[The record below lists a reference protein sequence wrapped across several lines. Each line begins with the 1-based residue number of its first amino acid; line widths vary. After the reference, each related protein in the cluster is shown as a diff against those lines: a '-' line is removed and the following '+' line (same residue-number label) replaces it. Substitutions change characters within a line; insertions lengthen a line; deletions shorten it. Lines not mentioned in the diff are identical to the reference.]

1 MENKDS
7 NKNFKESICIAHQ
20 TNTYQCDFYSKNGF
34 AVHCNKVNSETDNI
48 IKEIKNIKEDNIYLI
63 LENLNILEKRS
74 FYEIILK
81 KNKNIKIKTNNSL
94 FLETLCSIKNNNVQ
108 YNQAANFLT
117 LQIPLNHIL
126 LIRNTDIDIL
136 SVLKNNNIEHDVFIK
151 LEIEIFQSFSVL
163 DKFRANLLET
173 AKEQSPNNIL
183 LKENNDRLS
192 VNIDALCND
201 LSMIIHEFYTKY
213 KEYLSTNNLINKIN
227 KYGEQEIH
235 SYIQENIKPAMKKI
249 ESYILS
255 YTEKKDKFLFA
266 KLIFASIML
275 IVDLIII
282 GLGVATTPLGV
293 GPLLISLGIAN
304 LSYTSSILDIYTS
317 DKETYKE
324 QEEINNLLSDL
335 YFTVLLQSFGN
346 SIKPLMEYEYK
357 IRGNYIYTENSI
369 SIYSSYNP
377 LNIYKNNDM
386 PTYNINYKYNEDI
399 QKDSTF
405 SSVFNEIYIENEN
418 TGKNLKQIHD
428 RFIEL
433 YQEKKDKIFNK
444 SIDNLSQILYIE
456 TPLYTTPL
464 LSHYLNNKIN
474 SNMQKKVSEY
484 CNVIIFTNSLLSGQ
498 SPSVKQELTNKLKV
512 NPTYH
517 ISFGAGAEDYKRNYG
532 MHDYADYDLMINKVQ
547 EETSKIY
554 PMFFSCFKYTEKT
567 NYIDNILSN
576 IEKIYSEYYGLL
588 SKLIKTI
595 RQSDIF
601 IFSKISII
609 KKILRNQSI
618 LKNDY
623 GYFIFHQDK
632 MEYNKKIPYVKQY
645 LINYFAYYNE
655 IVEFINQKN
664 ISDDELNIHLNNLY
678 TRIMNAFQPIS
689 YFYTNE
695 QLDEYDMYEEYKD
708 FIKDQIQEFLD
719 TLIGNCE
726 KEFAKITEINQ
737 QHRMEFKNYKKIMYP
752 FILINFNIYDKYYEY
767 FNNLYI
773 STYDF
778 ITYRNKTIANIK
790 LNHDKLS
797 YNDIIFIKISE
808 KIFDLSLNMLKNIVF
823 SILFYT
829 DITSSNIKFLHYDK
843 IKENNLEDTFEYGI
857 IYNFLNQQG
866 VHVKSSF
873 TLELYNII
881 KTYMTYEVFKKHTP
895 SEYLVDENRYNECKE
910 YVLNIITI
918 NDKNIRDTADSQTF
932 QSTLI
937 YLYEFILDHF
947 KFKPEYI
954 NHHDVIS
961 EQETNITVES
971 KDIANEIFLNIDSIN
986 EINEEIE
993 LKGLSSGAKKGAK
1006 TIGNYLFGA
1015 LLDEVL
1021 QWIYDIPDKEKLK
1034 KYINLYNYMHLDNR
1048 FLPPHTVINQHTV
1061 CMPIDIINNLSIF
1074 DNKAVLF
1081 GDKNMDINSL
1091 INAYSLYANIN
1102 DTDIAKSIFKE
1113 RMKTY
1118 LTGMNIKDLDNVL
1131 LTEYK
1136 DKYNGSSIHG
1146 AGASKA
1152 WDYIA
1157 KEHKN
1162 QKKDEPLNIN
1172 IETIKNML
1180 GLKDEK
1186 LSDIPD
1192 NKETGFNGSKKEYN
1206 KSIDTPATT
1215 VAKSFYQ
1222 AVCFAEGYKPDFDL
1236 VPKKIKA
1243 VQTDSKVIQKR
1254 NSSFTESLHEI
1265 ARQNLRSAYMQV
1277 EKKEFDGEELDE
1289 NIYVN
1294 QQPFIGIITLWVLP
1308 QNIIEG

>member
-63 LENLNILEKRS
+63 LENLNILEKRE

-117 LQIPLNHIL
+117 LQIPYNHIS
-126 LIRNTDIDIL
+126 IIKNADIDIL
-136 SVLKNNNIEHDVFIK
+136 SVLKNNNIEHGVFIK
-151 LEIEIFQSFSVL
+151 LEIEIIKSFSVL
-163 DKFRANLLET
+163 DKFRVNLLET

-183 LKENNDRLS
+183 LKETNDRLS

-227 KYGEQEIH
+227 KYGEQEILN
-235 SYIQENIKPAMKKI
+235 YIQENIKPAMEKI
-249 ESYILS
+249 ENYILS
-255 YTEKKDKFLFA
+255 YTEKKEKYLFT
-266 KLIFASIML
+266 KLIIASIMYPIDLLL
-275 IVDLIII
+275 IGI
-282 GLGVATTPLGV
+282 GIATTPMGV
-293 GPLLISLGIAN
+293 GPLLISLGVAK
-304 LSYTSSILDIYTS
+304 LSYTYSLIDLYISN
-317 DKETYKE
+317 KETSKE
-324 QEEINNLLSDL
+324 QLEINNLLSDL

-357 IRGNYIYTENSI
+357 IRGNYVYTENSI

-377 LNIYKNNDM
+377 LNIYKNNDIR
-386 PTYNINYKYNEDI
+386 TYNINYKYNKDI

-464 LSHYLNNKIN
+464 LSYYLSNKID
-474 SNMQKKVSEY
+474 SNMNKNITDY

-498 SPSVKQELTNKLKV
+498 SPSVKQELTNKLSI

-517 ISFGAGAEDYKRNYG
+517 ISYSTGAEDYKRNYG

-554 PMFFSCFKYTEKT
+554 PMFFSCFKYTGKT

-576 IEKIYSEYYGLL
+576 IEKIYNEYVALFN
-588 SKLIKTI
+588 SMKNKVESWKIKYI
-595 RQSDIF
+595 EERQRMLEDEKF
-601 IFSKISII
+601 RFFYKQNY
-609 KKILRNQSI
+609 L
-618 LKNDY
+618 
-623 GYFIFHQDK
+623 
-632 MEYNKKIPYVKQY
+632 EYNKKIPFIKKH
-645 LINYFAYYNE
+645 IIHCFAYYNDMVAH
-655 IVEFINQKN
+655 IQTYFIL
-664 ISDDELNIHLNNLY
+664 DDELNIHLNNLFNLTMTAY
-678 TRIMNAFQPIS
+678 QSIS

-708 FIKDQIQEFLD
+708 FIKDQIEEFLD
-719 TLIGNCE
+719 KLINDC
-726 KEFAKITEINQ
+726 KNEFDKLTGINQ
-737 QHRMEFKNYKKIMYP
+737 RHQMEFINYKNTMYP
-752 FILINFNIYDKYYEY
+752 FILINFNIHDEYDKYFDNLCKNIYY
-767 FNNLYI
+767 FLK
-773 STYDF
+773 
-778 ITYRNKTIANIK
+778 YRDKTITNIR
-790 LNHDKLS
+790 LNHNQLS
-797 YNDIIFIKISE
+797 CDAPIFIKLSE
-808 KIFDLSLNMLKNIVF
+808 KIFELSLSLLKNIVLA
-823 SILFYT
+823 ILFYT
-829 DITSSNIKFLHYDK
+829 DISSRNIKLLNDDK
-843 IKENNLEDTFEYGI
+843 IKQNNIEDAFEYGI
-857 IYNFLNQQG
+857 MYNMLTG
-866 VHVKSSF
+866 VSINSSF
-873 TLELYNII
+873 ILELYNII
-881 KTYMTYEVFKKHTP
+881 KNYMTYEVFKKYVST
-895 SEYLVDENRYNECKE
+895 EYLVGENKYNECKE

-918 NDKNIRDTADSQTF
+918 NHKNIENIAGSQRF
-932 QSTLI
+932 KSTLI
-937 YLYEFILDHF
+937 YLYEFIFYHF
-947 KFKPEYI
+947 KFNPEYI
-954 NHHDVIS
+954 NHNDVIS

-971 KDIANEIFLNIDSIN
+971 KDIATEIFLNIDSIN
-986 EINEEIE
+986 EISEEIE
-993 LKGLSSGAKKGAK
+993 FKGLSSGAKKGAK
-1006 TIGNYLFGA
+1006 KVANYFFDA

-1021 QWIYDIPDKEKLK
+1021 QWIYDIPDKEVLK
-1034 KYINLYNYMHLDNR
+1034 KYINLYNYMHLDDK

-1146 AGASKA
+1146 AGALKA

-1157 KEHKN
+1157 KKHKE

-1186 LSDIPD
+1186 LSNISDNNDI
-1192 NKETGFNGSKKEYN
+1192 EINGNNQESDE
-1206 KSIDTPATT
+1206 SIDTPATT

-1243 VQTDSKVIQKR
+1243 VQSDNKKMEKR

-1277 EKKEFDGEELDE
+1277 DSKKFDSEKFQK
-1289 NIYVN
+1289 YSSVN

>member
-63 LENLNILEKRS
+63 LENLNILEKRE

-183 LKENNDRLS
+183 LKETNDRLS

-227 KYGEQEIH
+227 KYGEQEILN
-235 SYIQENIKPAMKKI
+235 YIQENIKPAMEKI
-249 ESYILS
+249 ENYILS
-255 YTEKKDKFLFA
+255 YTEKKEKYLFT
-266 KLIFASIML
+266 KLIIASIMYPIDLLL
-275 IVDLIII
+275 IGI
-282 GLGVATTPLGV
+282 GIATTPMGV
-293 GPLLISLGIAN
+293 GPLLISLGVAK
-304 LSYTSSILDIYTS
+304 LSYTYSLIDLYISN
-317 DKETYKE
+317 KETSKE
-324 QEEINNLLSDL
+324 QLEINNLLSDL

-357 IRGNYIYTENSI
+357 IRGNYVYTENSI

-377 LNIYKNNDM
+377 LNIYKNNDIR
-386 PTYNINYKYNEDI
+386 TYNINYKYNKDI

-464 LSHYLNNKIN
+464 LSYYLNNKIN

-498 SPSVKQELTNKLKV
+498 SPSVTQELTNKLSI

-517 ISFGAGAEDYKRNYG
+517 ISYSTGAEDYKRNYG

-576 IEKIYSEYYGLL
+576 IEKIYNEYVALFN
-588 SKLIKTI
+588 SMKNKVESWKIKYI
-595 RQSDIF
+595 EERQRMLEDEKF
-601 IFSKISII
+601 RFFYKQNY
-609 KKILRNQSI
+609 L
-618 LKNDY
+618 
-623 GYFIFHQDK
+623 
-632 MEYNKKIPYVKQY
+632 EYNKKIPFIKKH
-645 LINYFAYYNE
+645 IIHCFAYYNDMVAH
-655 IVEFINQKN
+655 IQTYFIL
-664 ISDDELNIHLNNLY
+664 DDELNIHLNNLFNLTMTAY
-678 TRIMNAFQPIS
+678 QSIS

-708 FIKDQIQEFLD
+708 FIKDQIEEFLD
-719 TLIGNCE
+719 KLINDC
-726 KEFAKITEINQ
+726 KNEFDKLTGINQ
-737 QHRMEFKNYKKIMYP
+737 RHQMEFINYKNTMYP
-752 FILINFNIYDKYYEY
+752 FILINFNIHDEYDKYFDNLCKNIYY
-767 FNNLYI
+767 FLK
-773 STYDF
+773 
-778 ITYRNKTIANIK
+778 YRDKTITNIR
-790 LNHDKLS
+790 LNHNQLS
-797 YNDIIFIKISE
+797 CDAPIFIKLSE
-808 KIFDLSLNMLKNIVF
+808 KIFELSLSLLKNIVLA
-823 SILFYT
+823 ILFYT
-829 DITSSNIKFLHYDK
+829 DISSRNIKLLNDDK
-843 IKENNLEDTFEYGI
+843 IKQNNIEDAFEYGI
-857 IYNFLNQQG
+857 MYNMLTG
-866 VHVKSSF
+866 VSINSSF
-873 TLELYNII
+873 ILELYNII
-881 KTYMTYEVFKKHTP
+881 KNYMTYEVFKKYVST
-895 SEYLVDENRYNECKE
+895 EYLVGENKYNECKE

-918 NDKNIRDTADSQTF
+918 NHKNIENIAGSQRF
-932 QSTLI
+932 KSTLI
-937 YLYEFILDHF
+937 YLYEFIFYHF
-947 KFKPEYI
+947 KFNPEYI
-954 NHHDVIS
+954 NHNDVIS

-971 KDIANEIFLNIDSIN
+971 KDIATEIFLNIDSIN
-986 EINEEIE
+986 EISEEIE
-993 LKGLSSGAKKGAK
+993 FKGLSSGAKKGAK
-1006 TIGNYLFGA
+1006 KVANYFFDA

-1021 QWIYDIPDKEKLK
+1021 QWIYDIPDKEVLK
-1034 KYINLYNYMHLDNR
+1034 KYINLYNYMHLDDK

-1146 AGASKA
+1146 AGALKA

-1186 LSDIPD
+1186 LSNISDNNDI
-1192 NKETGFNGSKKEYN
+1192 EINGNARMDN

-1243 VQTDSKVIQKR
+1243 VQTDSKIIQKR

-1277 EKKEFDGEELDE
+1277 DDKKFKDE
-1289 NIYVN
+1289 NINDKILVN

-1308 QNIIEG
+1308 QNLIEG

>member
-63 LENLNILEKRS
+63 LENLNILEKRE

-183 LKENNDRLS
+183 LKETNDRLS

-227 KYGEQEIH
+227 KYGEQEILN
-235 SYIQENIKPAMKKI
+235 YIQENIKPAMEKI
-249 ESYILS
+249 ENYILS
-255 YTEKKDKFLFA
+255 YTEKKEKYLFT
-266 KLIFASIML
+266 KLIIASIMYPIDLLL
-275 IVDLIII
+275 IGI
-282 GLGVATTPLGV
+282 GIATTPMGV
-293 GPLLISLGIAN
+293 GPLLISLGVAK
-304 LSYTSSILDIYTS
+304 LSYTYSLIDLYISN
-317 DKETYKE
+317 KETSKE
-324 QEEINNLLSDL
+324 QLEINNLLSDL

-357 IRGNYIYTENSI
+357 IRGNYVYTENSI

-377 LNIYKNNDM
+377 LNIYKNNDIR
-386 PTYNINYKYNEDI
+386 TYNINYKYNKDI

-464 LSHYLNNKIN
+464 LSYYLSNKID
-474 SNMQKKVSEY
+474 SNMNKNITDY

-498 SPSVKQELTNKLKV
+498 SPSVKQELTNKLSI

-517 ISFGAGAEDYKRNYG
+517 ISYSTGAEDYKRNYG
-532 MHDYADYDLMINKVQ
+532 MYDYADYDLMINKVQ

-554 PMFFSCFKYTEKT
+554 PMFFSCFKYTGKT

-576 IEKIYSEYYGLL
+576 IEKIYNEYVALFN
-588 SKLIKTI
+588 SMKNKVESWKIKYI
-595 RQSDIF
+595 EERQRMLEDEKF
-601 IFSKISII
+601 RFFYKQNY
-609 KKILRNQSI
+609 L
-618 LKNDY
+618 
-623 GYFIFHQDK
+623 
-632 MEYNKKIPYVKQY
+632 EYNKKIPFIKKH
-645 LINYFAYYNE
+645 IIHCFAYYNDMVAH
-655 IVEFINQKN
+655 IQTYFIL
-664 ISDDELNIHLNNLY
+664 DDELNIHLNNLFNLTMTAY
-678 TRIMNAFQPIS
+678 QSIS

-708 FIKDQIQEFLD
+708 FIKDQIEEFLD
-719 TLIGNCE
+719 KLINDC
-726 KEFAKITEINQ
+726 KNEFDKLTGINQ
-737 QHRMEFKNYKKIMYP
+737 RHQMEFINYKNTMYP
-752 FILINFNIYDKYYEY
+752 FILINFNIHDEYDKYFDNLCKNIYY
-767 FNNLYI
+767 FLK
-773 STYDF
+773 
-778 ITYRNKTIANIK
+778 YRDKTITNIR
-790 LNHDKLS
+790 LNHNQLS
-797 YNDIIFIKISE
+797 CDAPIFIKLSE
-808 KIFDLSLNMLKNIVF
+808 KIFELSLSLLKNIVLA
-823 SILFYT
+823 ILFYT
-829 DITSSNIKFLHYDK
+829 DISSRNIKLLNDDK
-843 IKENNLEDTFEYGI
+843 IKQNNIEDAFEYGI
-857 IYNFLNQQG
+857 MYNMLTG
-866 VHVKSSF
+866 VSINSSF
-873 TLELYNII
+873 ILELYNII
-881 KTYMTYEVFKKHTP
+881 KNYMTYEVFKKYVST
-895 SEYLVDENRYNECKE
+895 EYLVGENKYNECKE

-918 NDKNIRDTADSQTF
+918 NHKNIENIAGSQRF
-932 QSTLI
+932 KSTLI
-937 YLYEFILDHF
+937 YLYEFIFYHF
-947 KFKPEYI
+947 KFNPEYI
-954 NHHDVIS
+954 NHNDVIS

-971 KDIANEIFLNIDSIN
+971 KDIATEIFLNIDSIN
-986 EINEEIE
+986 EISEEIE
-993 LKGLSSGAKKGAK
+993 FKGLSSGAKKGAK
-1006 TIGNYLFGA
+1006 KVANYFFDA

-1021 QWIYDIPDKEKLK
+1021 QWIYDIPDKEVLK
-1034 KYINLYNYMHLDNR
+1034 KYINLYNYMHLDDK

-1118 LTGMNIKDLDNVL
+1118 LTGINVTDLDNVL
-1131 LTEYK
+1131 LKEYK

-1146 AGASKA
+1146 AGALKA

-1157 KEHKN
+1157 KKHKE

-1186 LSDIPD
+1186 LSNISDNNDI
-1192 NKETGFNGSKKEYN
+1192 EINGNARMDN

-1243 VQTDSKVIQKR
+1243 VQTDSKIIQKR

-1277 EKKEFDGEELDE
+1277 DSKKFDSEKFQK
-1289 NIYVN
+1289 YSSVN

>member
-63 LENLNILEKRS
+63 LENLNILEKRE

-183 LKENNDRLS
+183 LKETNDRLS

-227 KYGEQEIH
+227 KYGEQEILN
-235 SYIQENIKPAMKKI
+235 YIQENIKPAMEKI
-249 ESYILS
+249 ENYILS
-255 YTEKKDKFLFA
+255 YTEKKEKYLFT
-266 KLIFASIML
+266 KLIIASIMYPIDLLL
-275 IVDLIII
+275 IGI
-282 GLGVATTPLGV
+282 GIATTPMGV
-293 GPLLISLGIAN
+293 GPLLISLGVAK
-304 LSYTSSILDIYTS
+304 LSYTYSLIDLYISN
-317 DKETYKE
+317 KETSKE
-324 QEEINNLLSDL
+324 QLEINNLLSDL

-357 IRGNYIYTENSI
+357 IRGNYVYTENSI

-377 LNIYKNNDM
+377 LNIYKNNDIR
-386 PTYNINYKYNEDI
+386 TYNINYKYNKDI

-405 SSVFNEIYIENEN
+405 STVFNEIYIENEN

-464 LSHYLNNKIN
+464 LSYYLSNKID
-474 SNMQKKVSEY
+474 SNMNKNITDY

-498 SPSVKQELTNKLKV
+498 SPSVKQELTNKLSI

-517 ISFGAGAEDYKRNYG
+517 ISYSTGAEDYKRNYG

-576 IEKIYSEYYGLL
+576 IEKIYNEYVALFN
-588 SKLIKTI
+588 SMKNKVESWKIKYI
-595 RQSDIF
+595 EERQRMLEDEKF
-601 IFSKISII
+601 RFFYKQNY
-609 KKILRNQSI
+609 L
-618 LKNDY
+618 
-623 GYFIFHQDK
+623 
-632 MEYNKKIPYVKQY
+632 EYNKKIPFIKKH
-645 LINYFAYYNE
+645 IIHCFAYYNDMVAH
-655 IVEFINQKN
+655 IQTYFIL
-664 ISDDELNIHLNNLY
+664 DDELNIHLNNLFNLTMTAY
-678 TRIMNAFQPIS
+678 QSIS

-708 FIKDQIQEFLD
+708 FIKDQIEEFLD
-719 TLIGNCE
+719 KLINDC
-726 KEFAKITEINQ
+726 KNEFDKLTGINQ
-737 QHRMEFKNYKKIMYP
+737 RHQMEFINYKNTMYP
-752 FILINFNIYDKYYEY
+752 FILINFNIHDEYDKYFDNLCKNIYY
-767 FNNLYI
+767 FLK
-773 STYDF
+773 
-778 ITYRNKTIANIK
+778 YRDKTITNIR
-790 LNHDKLS
+790 LNHNQLS
-797 YNDIIFIKISE
+797 CDAPIFIKLSE
-808 KIFDLSLNMLKNIVF
+808 KIFELSLSLLKNIVLA
-823 SILFYT
+823 ILFYT
-829 DITSSNIKFLHYDK
+829 DISSRNIKLLNDDK
-843 IKENNLEDTFEYGI
+843 IKQNNIEDAFEYGI
-857 IYNFLNQQG
+857 MYNMLTG
-866 VHVKSSF
+866 VSINSSF
-873 TLELYNII
+873 ILELYNII
-881 KTYMTYEVFKKHTP
+881 KNYMTYEVFKKYVST
-895 SEYLVDENRYNECKE
+895 EYLVGENKYNECKE

-918 NDKNIRDTADSQTF
+918 NHKNIENIAGSQRF
-932 QSTLI
+932 KSTLI
-937 YLYEFILDHF
+937 YLYEFIFYHF
-947 KFKPEYI
+947 KFNPEYI
-954 NHHDVIS
+954 NHNDVIS

-971 KDIANEIFLNIDSIN
+971 KDIATEIFLNIDSIN
-986 EINEEIE
+986 EISEEIE
-993 LKGLSSGAKKGAK
+993 FKGLSSGAKKGAK
-1006 TIGNYLFGA
+1006 KVANYFFDA

-1021 QWIYDIPDKEKLK
+1021 QWIYDIPDKEVLK
-1034 KYINLYNYMHLDNR
+1034 KYINLYNYMHLDDK

-1118 LTGMNIKDLDNVL
+1118 LTGINVTDLDNVL
-1131 LTEYK
+1131 LKEYK

-1146 AGASKA
+1146 AGALKA

-1186 LSDIPD
+1186 LSNISDNNDI
-1192 NKETGFNGSKKEYN
+1192 EINGNARMDN

-1243 VQTDSKVIQKR
+1243 VQTDSKIIQKR

-1277 EKKEFDGEELDE
+1277 DSKKFDSEKFQK
-1289 NIYVN
+1289 YSSVN